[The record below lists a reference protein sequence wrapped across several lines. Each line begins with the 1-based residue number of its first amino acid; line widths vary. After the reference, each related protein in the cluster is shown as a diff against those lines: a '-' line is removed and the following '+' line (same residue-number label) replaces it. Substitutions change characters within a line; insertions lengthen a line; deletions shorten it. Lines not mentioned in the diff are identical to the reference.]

1 MRASLPIRRVSPPF
15 DADSLYRPRDAIQQH
30 LRPLLDLAAHS
41 DYLVAGSAGAFGV
54 GRQLL
59 QIPRFIFMGP
69 SGGGETIRL
78 GIFAGFHGDEPEG
91 TEALIAFLE
100 ELEIKPQLARGYH
113 IYVYPLCN
121 PTGFVACA
129 HGNAAGEDLT
139 RHFWNGSTQS
149 EIYYLEREMGVL
161 RFQGVISLSSAKPA
175 NNFVVSTGN
184 AILNPALVP
193 PAIQAAQRYLPGRST
208 NDETEF
214 HPSSHIPPA
223 DFLTL
228 TDELS
233 PLPFEFHIGIPTA
246 APKPS
251 QIHGT
256 SGALKSVLDSYRRF
270 LSIGQNI

>member
-1 MRASLPIRRVSPPF
+1 M
-15 DADSLYRPRDAIQQH
+15 
-30 LRPLLDLAAHS
+30 
-41 DYLVAGSAGAFGV
+41 AGSAGTFGI

-69 SGGGETIRL
+69 GGGGETIRI

-100 ELEIKPQLARGYH
+100 ELEMKPQLAPGYH

-121 PTGFVACA
+121 PTGFVASA

-139 RHFWNGSTQS
+139 RHFWNGSTQP

-161 RFQGVISLSSAKPA
+161 RFQGVISLYSERQAD
-175 NNFVVSTGN
+175 NFIVSTSN
-184 AILNPALVP
+184 AILNPALAP
-193 PAIQAAQRYLPGRST
+193 AAIQAIQRYLPGRTT
-208 NDETEF
+208 NDEQES

-233 PLPFEFHIGIPTA
+233 PIPFELHIGIPTA

-251 QIHGT
+251 KIHGA
-256 SGALKSVLDSYRRF
+256 SGALKSVLNTYLTLLAIR
-270 LSIGQNI
+270 QNI